1 MAGSAWIW
9 ILVVFIVYFI
19 VLIGIAVLRT
29 RQMDEMSDYVLGGGG
44 GGGGG
49 AEDGRLY
56 FRLERRFLVDE
67 RVDAVGFTGRSA
79 PPVQSTTTGCA
90 MIQRL
95 SIV

>member
-9 ILVVFIVYFI
+9 ILVVFVVYFI
-19 VLIGIAVLRT
+19 VLIGIAVFRT
-29 RQMDEMSDYVLGGGG
+29 RQMDDMSDYVLGGGR
-44 GGGGG
+44 
-49 AEDGRLY
+49 GRLY

-79 PPVQSTTTGCA
+79 PPAQSTTTGCA